1 MSEKQENQKISKENE
16 KSDSNDENPPNSLIG
31 QNGNIALAL
40 NKKNAEISFLKS
52 KIKEN
57 MRQNEQIQSEL
68 FTLKK
73 FYSDSSKLRRE
84 LDAANEKNN
93 ELEYEIE
100 NLNKKIIEQH
110 KQFSDTQRISE
121 KKHLTEISKL
131 KVTIDSYIQKTLR
144 YNMNELDN
152 EKLNIQLREL
162 KKENKNIFDRT
173 KQKIIQKEMQNKI
186 KFAKLRDKML
196 ENINETK
203 EEVTELNMKY
213 MDISTKL
220 TLLQNHQLLV
230 QLDYQAQQLEEST
243 RKNEIYKKKIEDL
256 TKDIQLH
263 KEVEISFA
271 EKNRKLV
278 H

>member
-100 NLNKKIIEQH
+100 NLNKKIIKQH

-121 KKHLTEISKL
+121 KKTFN
-131 KVTIDSYIQKTLR
+131 R
-144 YNMNELDN
+144 
-152 EKLNIQLREL
+152 
-162 KKENKNIFDRT
+162 NK
-173 KQKIIQKEMQNKI
+173 
-186 KFAKLRDKML
+186 
-196 ENINETK
+196 
-203 EEVTELNMKY
+203 
-213 MDISTKL
+213 
-220 TLLQNHQLLV
+220 
-230 QLDYQAQQLEEST
+230 
-243 RKNEIYKKKIEDL
+243 
-256 TKDIQLH
+256 
-263 KEVEISFA
+263 
-271 EKNRKLV
+271 
-278 H
+278 